1 MTTAGSKKLIAAF
14 CFLLLFHFTCF
25 SVAFAQH
32 LNAPPAKTNRHPK
45 ISSYLQKLEKEYKEG
60 ANTGNL
66 IAQSINAGSPTPDR
80 VPVYLM
86 SAPGARIDE
95 TALSD
100 LGAEITK
107 RSGNV
112 IRAQVP
118 VNMLTAVADT
128 VSGVSFMKT
137 SDPLIPAAVESQGV
151 SLTGADTYHNAN
163 YDGTGVKVAVVDV
176 GFQYLSDAISNHEL
190 PSNVVKIDCTGASCV
205 SSDFSSETD
214 NHGTAVAEVIHDMA
228 PGALLYLIKVAD
240 KLDLSDAKD
249 YAIQNGIRIINLSGG
264 YLNQNFYDGQ
274 CWSTNA
280 VCTANDAHAHNIL
293 WVNSAGNE
301 AQRHYEAEFMDPDDN
316 GWHNVSGSG
325 ETIKIS
331 ANDGDTIKVYLTWD
345 AWSAPDDYDLYLYD
359 SLFNVVDSSLNPQT
373 GSPSQEPTE
382 LISYPVP
389 TNEGGFYYLAIYKNP
404 SASAHLLELYSV
416 NHDLSSTVVSS
427 ASSLLNPADAAS
439 VLAVGAISYSY
450 WSTGPQEVYSSQ
462 GPTTD
467 GRIKPDIMG
476 PDNVSNSIEG
486 FFAGTSAS
494 SPHIAGAAA
503 LILQKNPVLSVD
515 QLRNSL
521 TTTASHLG
529 SPVPNNIYGYG
540 RLNLDIN
547 ATVSSGTGTTD
558 GGTTGG
564 GTTGGGTT
572 GGGTTGDGGGGGGCF
587 IATAAYG
594 SYEAP
599 YVLILR
605 KIRDR
610 FLVTN
615 RVGKAFVHLYY
626 TYSPP
631 MANMIANHNSL
642 KIAVRIGLLPIMG
655 ISWLALKTGPLSALF
670 SLALVTV
677 LVLGLIR
684 FVSRRKIQRKK
695 RI

>member
-264 YLNQNFYDGQ
+264 YLNQNFYDGL
-274 CWSTNA
+274 CWSSNA

-301 AQRHYEAEFMDPDDN
+301 SRRHYEAEFSDPDGN
-316 GWHNVSGSG
+316 GWHNVSGSS
-325 ETIKIS
+325 ETIKIF
-331 ANDGDTIKVYLTWD
+331 AHDGDTVKVYLTWD
-345 AWSAPDDYDLYLYD
+345 AWPTTNEDYDLYLYD
-359 SLFNVVDSSLNPQT
+359 SSNVEVDHSLN
-373 GSPSQEPTE
+373 SQIGTEPTE
-382 LISYPVP
+382 YISYLVP
-389 TNEGGFYYLAIYKNP
+389 TNQGGDYYLAIKKINAT
-404 SASAHLLELYSV
+404 SNHLLELYSV
-416 NHDLSSTVVSS
+416 NHDLPSAVGSS

-439 VLAVGAISYSY
+439 VLAVGAISYSN
-450 WSTGPQEVYSSQ
+450 WNTGPQELFSSQ

-467 GRIKPDIMG
+467 NRIKPDIMG
-476 PDNVSNSIEG
+476 PDNVSNFIEG
-486 FFAGTSAS
+486 IFVGTSAS
-494 SPHIAGAAA
+494 SPHVAGAAA
-503 LILQKNPVLSVD
+503 LILQKNPGISVD
-515 QLRNSL
+515 QLRESL
-521 TTTASHLG
+521 TSTAIDMG
-529 SPVPNNIYGYG
+529 IQGKDNIYGYG
-540 RLNLDIN
+540 RLNLNIN
-547 ATVSSGTGTTD
+547 AAIPSST
-558 GGTTGG
+558 
-564 GTTGGGTT
+564 
-572 GGGTTGDGGGGGGCF
+572 GTTGDGGGGGGCF

-594 SYEAP
+594 SFEAP

-610 FLVTN
+610 FLITN

-642 KIAVRIGLLPIMG
+642 KTAVRIGLLPIMG

-684 FVSRRKIQRKK
+684 LVSRRKIQRKK
-695 RI
+695 KI

>member
-1 MTTAGSKKLIAAF
+1 MTTAGSKKLITAF
-14 CFLLLFHFTCF
+14 SFLLLFHFTCF

-60 ANTGNL
+60 ANAGRL
-66 IAQSINAGSPTPDR
+66 VVQSMNVGSGAPDS
-80 VPVYLM
+80 VSVYLM
-86 SAPGARIDE
+86 SAAGARIDE

-128 VSGVSFMKT
+128 VSGVSFMRT
-137 SDPLIPAAVESQGV
+137 PDTFIPSVVKSEGV

-163 YDGTGVKVAVVDV
+163 YDGTGVKVAVFDV
-176 GFQYLSDAISNHEL
+176 GFQYLSDAISSHEL
-190 PSNVVKIDCTGASCV
+190 PNNVIKVDCTGTGCIPSN
-205 SSDFSSETD
+205 FSSETD
-214 NHGTAVAEVIHDMA
+214 NHGTAVAEVIYDMA
-228 PGALLYLIKVAD
+228 PGVSLYLIKVAD

-264 YLNQNFYDGQ
+264 YLNQNFYDGG

-301 AQRHYEAEFMDPDDN
+301 ARRHYEAEFTDPNGN
-316 GWHNVSGSG
+316 GWHNVSGSS

-331 ANDGDTIKVYLTWD
+331 ANDGDTIKVYLTWND
-345 AWSAPDDYDLYLYD
+345 WPTPTDNYDLYLYD
-359 SLFNVVDSSLNPQT
+359 SSYNVVDSSMNPQS
-373 GSPSQEPTE
+373 GNPGQEPTE

-389 TNEGGFYYLAIYKNP
+389 TTKGGLYYLAIYKDP
-404 SASAHLLELYSV
+404 SASAHLLELYCV
-416 NHDLSSTVVSS
+416 NHDLPLAVASS
-427 ASSLLNPADAAS
+427 ASSLLGPADAAS

-494 SPHIAGAAA
+494 SPHIAGAAT

-547 ATVSSGTGTTD
+547 ATVSSGT
-558 GGTTGG
+558 
-564 GTTGGGTT
+564 GTT

-631 MANMIANHNSL
+631 LADIIANHNSL
-642 KIAVRIGLLPIMG
+642 KIVVRIGLLPLVG
-655 ISWLALKTGPLSALF
+655 ISWLALKTGLLFTLF
-670 SLALVTV
+670 S
-677 LVLGLIR
+677 
-684 FVSRRKIQRKK
+684 
-695 RI
+695 